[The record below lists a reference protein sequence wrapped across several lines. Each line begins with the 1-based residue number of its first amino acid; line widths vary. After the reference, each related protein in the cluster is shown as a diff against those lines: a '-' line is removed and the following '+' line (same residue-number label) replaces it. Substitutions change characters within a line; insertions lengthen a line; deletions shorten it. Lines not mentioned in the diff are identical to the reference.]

1 MVAARK
7 GNAMGMLDGKVAV
20 VTGAA
25 SGIGRASAVK
35 MAAEGARVVVSD
47 RDADGADAAAELINA
62 AGGFAI
68 GVRADV
74 TSEDD
79 VRAMIDAAV
88 GTWGGLDV
96 LHNNAGTTD
105 ATDVGADNDIT
116 RMTIELWDYMMAV
129 NLRGPMLGCKHAIP
143 HMISRGGGS
152 IIQTSSMS
160 AMAGDLRYAAY
171 GASKGGLNS
180 FTRYVATMY
189 GKQGIRANAVC
200 PGLVVTPAARALLD
214 PDTLALYEGNH
225 LTPRLGTPENVAD
238 VVAFLASDAAAYV
251 TGQTI
256 PVDGGLFSHL
266 PTYAQMRALES

>member
-1 MVAARK
+1 
-7 GNAMGMLDGKVAV
+7 MGTLDGKVAV

-47 RDADGADAAAELINA
+47 RDADGADAVAELINA

-68 GVRADV
+68 AVRADV

-116 RMTIELWDYMMAV
+116 QMTIELWDYMMAV

-266 PTYAQMRALES
+266 PTYAQMRALEP